1 MKKIGS
7 GWTYNVYE
15 YKDGMVI
22 KKKRPFWQRALRIII
37 SDPRLI
43 FRVRKT
49 IKSLD
54 TLNNQSFTILKK
66 LEKTNFDFSTIGNPV
81 FVDKDTYI
89 QNRFILVKDFLRD
102 QVKFEKFV
110 EEYIEQIKYFWSYGF
125 ADIVFNF
132 TINNGISEIGEIVL
146 FDFNEI
152 TDDKELVLK
161 TIQKHKWVN
170 QHSVKFHLR
179 NEQRSYFKNK
189 MSEEITAENLE
200 LLWNKNSQ

>member
-102 QVKFEKFV
+102 QVKLEKFV

-152 TDDKELVLK
+152 TDDKELVLR

>member
-152 TDDKELVLK
+152 TDDKELVLR